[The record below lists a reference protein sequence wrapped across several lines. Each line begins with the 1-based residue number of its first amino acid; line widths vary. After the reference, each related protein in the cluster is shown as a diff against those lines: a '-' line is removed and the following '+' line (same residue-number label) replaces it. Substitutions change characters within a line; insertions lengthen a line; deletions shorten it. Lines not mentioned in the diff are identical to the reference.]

1 MSKSIRISEI
11 TAATA
16 LCLAVIALA
25 LSVKNWTSQP
35 KIVSVS
41 VKSLIEEE
49 RDWLLAQNAD
59 ERSAAIWIDTVASEI
74 ETTLQSL
81 EAQGYTVLVKE
92 AVLAGD
98 LPDLTATVRTS
109 LGVRDQL
116 SGSVSRSTNVQAV
129 VPGPSAARP
138 GPETTVKSYGDA
150 LLADV
155 REGDE

>member
-1 MSKSIRISEI
+1 MSKSVRISEI
-11 TAATA
+11 TAVIA

-25 LSVKNWTSQP
+25 MSLRSWTSQP

-59 ERSAAIWIDTVASEI
+59 ERSAAIWIDTVAGEI
-74 ETTLQSL
+74 ETTLRGL

-98 LPDLTATVRTS
+98 LPDLTETVRTS

-116 SGSVSRSTNVQAV
+116 TGSVSRSTNAQAV
-129 VPGPSAARP
+129 DPGIGAVRP
-138 GPETTVKSYGDA
+138 GPGTTVNSYGDT
-150 LLADV
+150 LLAEA
-155 REGDE
+155 REGED

>member
-1 MSKSIRISEI
+1 MNKSIRISEV
-11 TAATA
+11 TAAIA

-25 LSVKNWTSQP
+25 LSIKSWTSQP

-59 ERSAAIWIDTVASEI
+59 EQSAAIWIDTVAGEI
-74 ETTLQSL
+74 ETTLRGL

-98 LPDLTATVRTS
+98 LPDLTETVRTS

-116 SGSVSRSTNVQAV
+116 TGSVSRSTNAQAV
-129 VPGPSAARP
+129 DPGIGAVRP
-138 GPETTVKSYGDA
+138 GPGTTVKSYGDE
-150 LLADV
+150 LLAEARAGED
-155 REGDE
+155 